1 MTRKSPQRNGKRC
14 RLINKNQN
22 ETFRAF
28 GPLHRWPKIEIARA
42 PRFFADKP
50 FLMEGINKLPL
61 RQRPYRR
68 MLAQGNLINKG
79 SGKYQGTG
87 NHRADSP
94 VNIPHAFAK

>member
-1 MTRKSPQRNGKRC
+1 MPIIGKCPQRNGKCC

-22 ETFRAF
+22 EIFRTF

-50 FLMEGINKLPL
+50 FLMEGINKFPL

-68 MLAQGNLINKG
+68 LLAQGNFINKD
-79 SGKYQGTG
+79 SGK
-87 NHRADSP
+87 N
-94 VNIPHAFAK
+94 